1 MAEAIRCMVCSREL
15 VPNPLLPDVL
25 AACPMCGRLFCRDC
39 SVKRGGR
46 EFCDRRCGDTF
57 FFAAE
62 GEGEEEGDPELA
74 GE

>member
-15 VPNPLLPDVL
+15 VPNPLFPDVL
-25 AACPMCGRLFCRDC
+25 VACPMCGRLFCRDC

-46 EFCDRRCGDTF
+46 EFCDMRCGDTF
-57 FFAAE
+57 FFAE
-62 GEGEEEGDPELA
+62 EGEEEGDPELA